1 MLVREMI
8 KLGESRLTKAHCM
21 DPWLDA
27 ELIYYHITGA
37 DRVELFL
44 RGREPVDEETQ
55 KRYFDLIARREQR
68 IPLQHITGTQE
79 FMGLNFQVNPNVLI
93 PRQDTEILVEEAA
106 KIIRGDNSKTHRRKA
121 WKVLDLCCGSGAIG
135 IALSRICENVK
146 VTASDCSEPALE
158 TAKQNAKKNRVKLRF
173 RQGDLY
179 KAVGKRRY
187 DLIAS
192 NPPYIRSHMIPILQD
207 EVKLHEPMIALDGGE
222 DGLDFYR
229 SVTTLWREAL
239 RTGGMLFFEVGIG
252 QADDVLRLMRS
263 VGFGDLEITTDPA
276 GIPRVVYGRLYDE
289 I

>member
-135 IALSRICENVK
+135 IALSRICENVN
-146 VTASDCSEPALE
+146 VTASEPALE

-229 SVTTLWREAL
+229 RIIS
-239 RTGGMLFFEVGIG
+239 
-252 QADDVLRLMRS
+252 QAPDHLEKKGVLI
-263 VGFGDLEITTDPA
+263 LEIGHDQAEDVTRLIRETGAFTKVFVRKDLA
-276 GIPRVVYGRLYDE
+276 GHDRVVYASALY
-289 I
+289 

>member
-106 KIIRGDNSKTHRRKA
+106 KIIRGDNSKAHRRKA

-207 EVKLHEPMIALDGGE
+207 EVKLYEPMIALDGGE

-229 SVTTLWREAL
+229 RIIS
-239 RTGGMLFFEVGIG
+239 
-252 QADDVLRLMRS
+252 QAPDHLEKKGVLI
-263 VGFGDLEITTDPA
+263 LEIGHDQAEDVTRLIRETGAFTKVFVRKDLA
-276 GIPRVVYGRLYDE
+276 GHDRVVYASALY
-289 I
+289 

>member
-27 ELIYYHITGA
+27 ELIYYYIAGT
-37 DRVELFL
+37 DRVGLFL
-44 RGREPVDEETQ
+44 RGREEVDEETR
-55 KRYFDLIARREQR
+55 KRYFDLIAQREKR

-79 FMGLNFQVNPNVLI
+79 FMGLTFQVNPDVLI

-106 KIIRGDNSKTHRRKA
+106 KIIRGDNSKVHRRKA
-121 WKVLDLCCGSGAIG
+121 WKVLDLCCGSGIIG
-135 IALSRICENVK
+135 ISLARICENVK

-158 TAKQNAKKNRVKLRF
+158 TAKRNAKKNRVKLRF

-187 DLIAS
+187 DLIVS

-229 SVTTLWREAL
+229 PIIRKAPEHLEKN
-239 RTGGMLFFEVGIG
+239 G
-252 QADDVLRLMRS
+252 VLI
-263 VGFGDLEITTDPA
+263 LEIGHDQAEDVTRLIRETGAFTKVFVRKDLA
-276 GIPRVVYGRLYDE
+276 GHDRVVYASALY
-289 I
+289 